1 MVVFAE
7 SAAGQNGRGRHEIV
21 RVEPRGRTGLRVRGM
36 LRRATG
42 DDLPEAL
49 RDPLPTPAGVHCSAY
64 PPRTP
69 GGALS
74 AMIPASS
81 DCSFPEAV
89 RGAVG
94 MLPDR
99 HSRDRFSWQP
109 AGRIRCP
116 RFGRQLNKEERR

>member
-1 MVVFAE
+1 MVVLAE
-7 SAAGQNGRGRHEIV
+7 SAVGQNGRGRHEIV

-36 LRRATG
+36 LRQATG

-49 RDPLPTPAGVHCSAY
+49 RDPLPTPAGVRCSAY
-64 PPRTP
+64 PARTP
-69 GGALS
+69 GAALS
-74 AMIPASS
+74 AMIPAPSA
-81 DCSFPEAV
+81 AV
-89 RGAVG
+89 PGNGSRHQR

-99 HSRDRFSWQP
+99 HSSDRFSWQP